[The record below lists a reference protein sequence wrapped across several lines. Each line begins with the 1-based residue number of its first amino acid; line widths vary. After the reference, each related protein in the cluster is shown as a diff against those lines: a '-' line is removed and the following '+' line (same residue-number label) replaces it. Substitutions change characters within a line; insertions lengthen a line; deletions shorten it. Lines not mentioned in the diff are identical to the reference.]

1 MREETICNFSRK
13 SGKVCSVCDVR
24 TVRQCGPS
32 WGGVIVYFCCG
43 CCSALPVFV
52 FVDRQSCDLCPMLS
66 QLSVTHHG
74 HYADD
79 VDHWVLRAHP
89 HLIFVNLQHAV
100 LKPETC
106 FWARVRRYYSFTHF
120 FTWIFKIF
128 YLGNKKLS
136 QLILKLLSAAPTFT
150 MGSPQ
155 QVSLHIFKCQ
165 KLFQL
170 SC

>member
-1 MREETICNFSRK
+1 MWGQWGSAARAGGGDCVFLLWLLFCVTCICLCRPPVLWPLPYAQSA
-13 SGKVCSVCDVR
+13 VCYTPWPLCWWCRSLSP
-24 TVRQCGPS
+24 QSPS
-32 WGGVIVYFCCG
+32 T
-43 CCSALPVFV
+43 P
-52 FVDRQSCDLCPMLS
+52 DLCQPPTCSSETRNMFLS
-66 QLSVTHHG
+66 TSPQVLQLYT
-74 HYADD
+74 
-79 VDHWVLRAHP
+79 
-89 HLIFVNLQHAV
+89 
-100 LKPETC
+100 
-106 FWARVRRYYSFTHF
+106 F